1 MSTLKIVQK
10 SVVAVLVTIV
20 SLLFMLMIYNVIY
33 NL

>member
-10 SVVAVLVTIV
+10 SVVAVLISIV
-20 SLLFMLMIYNVIY
+20 SLLFVLMIYNVIY